1 MLTRLLRIATITFAA
16 LMLTACGEIGPSEE
30 SIQRLGVLKV
40 AIEKSPHIY
49 ESNDQIIG
57 FEFDLIQQY
66 AKHLGV
72 KLEPTYVDSA
82 AEVKALVSSHRV
94 QLGIGMLPVTHT
106 STDFS
111 FGPTIK
117 VTNTVVVAHTDSDK
131 IRSVGDLEGLS
142 IAISDTSLASNPF
155 LPNDEGSF
163 NTTEMPGAN
172 ADTLL
177 ALVDQDAFD
186 AAIITE
192 TDFLLLKRKY
202 PYLQKRFTLREA
214 VPLAW
219 IVPKP
224 SSPQLLASLGQF
236 FQSQL
241 TNGYLAKRWH
251 FHYNYLEG
259 FDFVEARAFLRKY
272 ASALPEF
279 RVEFEQ
285 AAYEHEYDWRLLAA
299 LSYQESHW
307 NPDAR
312 SPTGVRGLMMLTA
325 STAKELGVS
334 RLDPIQSIHGG
345 TRYLA
350 TLQSRL
356 DEEITSENEPLLA
369 LAAYNVG
376 FGHLKDAQRVAR
388 GMNKDG
394 TDWTIVKAHLPLLA
408 KEKYAK
414 HTRYGRA
421 RGAQAVHYVE
431 GVRRY
436 FSVLRLLEPTNWGNP
451 TQPVTPKYREKLSV
465 LF

>member
-16 LMLTACGEIGPSEE
+16 LMLTACGGIGPSEE

-40 AIEKSPHIY
+40 AIEKSPHLY

-66 AKHLGV
+66 AKYLGV

-131 IRSVGDLEGLS
+131 IRSVGDLEDLS
-142 IAISDTSLASNPF
+142 IAVSDPSLAINAF
-155 LPNDEGSF
+155 LPTDASAF

-224 SSPQLLASLGQF
+224 SSPQLLASLQQF
-236 FQSQL
+236 FQPQT
-241 TNGYLAKRWH
+241 TNGYTAKRRH
-251 FHYNYLEG
+251 FYIN
-259 FDFVEARAFLRKY
+259 
-272 ASALPEF
+272 
-279 RVEFEQ
+279 
-285 AAYEHEYDWRLLAA
+285 
-299 LSYQESHW
+299 
-307 NPDAR
+307 
-312 SPTGVRGLMMLTA
+312 
-325 STAKELGVS
+325 
-334 RLDPIQSIHGG
+334 
-345 TRYLA
+345 
-350 TLQSRL
+350 
-356 DEEITSENEPLLA
+356 
-369 LAAYNVG
+369 
-376 FGHLKDAQRVAR
+376 
-388 GMNKDG
+388 
-394 TDWTIVKAHLPLLA
+394 
-408 KEKYAK
+408 
-414 HTRYGRA
+414 
-421 RGAQAVHYVE
+421 
-431 GVRRY
+431 
-436 FSVLRLLEPTNWGNP
+436 
-451 TQPVTPKYREKLSV
+451 
-465 LF
+465 